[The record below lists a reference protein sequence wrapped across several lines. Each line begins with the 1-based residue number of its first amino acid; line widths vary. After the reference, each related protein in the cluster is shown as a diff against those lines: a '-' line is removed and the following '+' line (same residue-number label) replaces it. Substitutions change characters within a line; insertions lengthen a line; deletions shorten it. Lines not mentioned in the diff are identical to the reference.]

1 MREKSYKDNTMEKN
15 NRIVPQTE
23 IEYRLLSF
31 FSSRLGPAYEV
42 VFCYK
47 DKENHIQDIA
57 ILYNREV
64 IAFIEC
70 TRSAQEF
77 VESFRVRRWLDPLFR
92 NQEAKYYIVADISE
106 CYIFWQD
113 NYVSQR
119 HTLNDAVAIIA
130 PARETVLAP
139 PSLED
144 VQSILKEIAR
154 EHKLVEK
161 IRPFA
166 DGLRVNEIERNSSSS
181 TYSFSIDKED
191 ELFLILLERVSG
203 SKLCR
208 YTTIDNLFELFKN
221 EKQNMCNI
229 VCMND
234 RGEYSYADNYVFGRS
249 PQVGTKDFNELD
261 NCFILSLLDKSQE
274 DNLTMWRLYGDDAKG
289 ACITYEANRSI
300 MGGIHN
306 QFFLAKVSYG
316 QRNKKHPKLE
326 FIKALVKA
334 LSVRDW
340 SFTLRRWNIWKHFF
354 KSYLFAVEKE
364 VRLMYY
370 DAPVPR
376 TKKDDYKWIKNSES
390 QIVSKMQLFTFT
402 DFPMRVEYARVG
414 PNCYE
419 AKLLAR
425 QFETMAKSTS
435 SLKKVLVDFS
445 KIEDYR

>member
-1 MREKSYKDNTMEKN
+1 MEKN
-15 NRIVPQTE
+15 NRILPQTE
-23 IEYRLLSF
+23 TEYKLLNL
-31 FSSRLGPAYEV
+31 FSSRLEPEYEV
-42 VFCYK
+42 VYFYK

-57 ILYNREV
+57 ILDNREV

-70 TRSAQEF
+70 RRHAKDF
-77 VESFRVRRWLDPLFR
+77 VESFRVRQWLDPLFR
-92 NQEAKYYIVADISE
+92 NQEAKCYIVAGISE
-106 CYIFWQD
+106 CYLFWPD
-113 NYVSQR
+113 NYVPQII
-119 HTLNDAVAIIA
+119 TLDEAIAIIA
-130 PARETVLAP
+130 SVRGAVLEP
-139 PSLED
+139 PSLDD

-154 EHKLVEK
+154 DHKFVER

-166 DGLRVNEIERNSSSS
+166 DGLKEDEIERDNSLS
-181 TYSFSIDKED
+181 TYSLSIDKED

-208 YTTIDNLFELFKN
+208 YTTIDSLFELFKN

-234 RGEYSYADNYVFGRS
+234 RGEYSYADNYVFGRY

-274 DNLTMWRLYGDDAKG
+274 DDLTMWRLYGDDAKG

-316 QRNKKHPKLE
+316 QRNKKHLKLE

-334 LSVRDW
+334 LSVRGW

-376 TKKDDYKWIKNSES
+376 TKEDDYKWIKNPES
-390 QIVSKMQLFTFT
+390 KIVSKMQLFAFK
-402 DFPMRVEYARVG
+402 DFPLRVEYASVG
-414 PNCYE
+414 PNCNE

-425 QFETMAKSTS
+425 QFEAMAKSKP
-435 SLKKVLVDFS
+435 SLNKVFVDFS
-445 KIEDYR
+445 KIDEYR